1 MVALQISPKIESLYG
16 MDRQQEIIKIRERI
30 LHIGLIPKVISI
42 PQMTTSVKIRS
53 RNLKIGRCVVHVL
66 SNMQNVAISRCCL
79 VTFCNYNGKEMNK
92 EFQRVLT
99 QPLYSL
105 PLKFA
110 YLNSLHPNKR
120 PNYEQPNK
128 HKK

>member
-30 LHIGLIPKVISI
+30 LHIGLIPKVINI

-79 VTFCNYNGKEMNK
+79 VTFFK
-92 EFQRVLT
+92 QRLRDEQRISTRAYTAIVLVAVKVC
-99 QPLYSL
+99 LLKL
-105 PLKFA
+105 PT
-110 YLNSLHPNKR
+110 P
-120 PNYEQPNK
+120 E
-128 HKK
+128 